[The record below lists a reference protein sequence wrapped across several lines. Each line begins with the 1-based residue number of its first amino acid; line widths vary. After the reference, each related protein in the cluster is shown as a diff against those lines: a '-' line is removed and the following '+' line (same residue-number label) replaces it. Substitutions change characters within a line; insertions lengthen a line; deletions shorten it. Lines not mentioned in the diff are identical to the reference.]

1 MSQSNNQS
9 NSNQYFNLH
18 LEGFANLYDVRE
30 VKPKAGQKWKPY
42 VAVRAAF
49 LQGQADSA
57 EPIFVDLQVVG
68 SDAKRIVEHFWNSI
82 NDRDQKVSAAVKAG
96 DIRFKAGENDP
107 KPGEERRVF
116 VSARML
122 TVKYLQVKD
131 ANGQSKKH
139 DEAALNVIAGK
150 DSADAEQKSAPDQ
163 SNNLPTANQ
172 ATNDVTR
179 NMPDFIELDPD
190 DENFAQR
197 KAELKAAGY
206 QWDRGRKG
214 WVLQQ
219 QAA

>member
-1 MSQSNNQS
+1 
-9 NSNQYFNLH
+9 
-18 LEGFANLYDVRE
+18 
-30 VKPKAGQKWKPY
+30 GQKWKPY

-57 EPIFVDLQVVG
+57 EPVFVDLQVVG
-68 SDAKRIVEHFWNSI
+68 TGAKRIVEHFWNAI

-96 DIRFKAGENDP
+96 DLRLKAGNQDP

-131 ANGQSKKH
+131 ANGQSKKY

-150 DSADAEQKSAPDQ
+150 DSAEQKPAQDQ
-163 SNNLPTANQ
+163 SNYL
-172 ATNDVTR
+172 
-179 NMPDFIELDPD
+179 PDFIQLDPAAED
-190 DENFAQR
+190 FVER
-197 KAELKAAGY
+197 VTELKAEGY
-206 QWDRGRKG
+206 VWDGAKG
-214 WVLQQ
+214 GCTRQ

>member
-1 MSQSNNQS
+1 MSQANNQS
-9 NSNQYFNLH
+9 NSNYFNLH

-57 EPIFVDLQVVG
+57 EPVFVDLQVVG
-68 SDAKRIVEHFWNSI
+68 TGAKRIVEHFWNSI

-131 ANGQSKKH
+131 ANGQSKKY

-190 DENFAQR
+190 DENFEQR

-206 QWDRGRKG
+206 RWDRQRKG
-214 WVLQQ
+214 WSLQQ